1 MKILEGATNKDIY
14 ISVKNM
20 INRTYYEV
28 KPSLSS
34 LVNTILA
41 ETLAEHFES
50 LYTEPEKVIEDLIKQ
65 LKKQL

>member
-1 MKILEGATNKDIY
+1 
-14 ISVKNM
+14 M

-28 KPSLSS
+28 KPKETNI
-34 LVNTILA
+34 VNTILA

-50 LYTEPEKVIEDLIKQ
+50 LYTEPKKVIEDLIKQ